1 MSLATL
7 SARSAIA
14 LGDGRFV
21 IDTIEVDPPGPGEVR
36 VRLAAAGLCHTDQQ
50 SLDWPGPLV
59 MGHEG
64 AGVIEA
70 LGKGVE
76 HLAVGERVL
85 LNWAIPCGTCLRCA
99 AGEGHL
105 CERTHGVDPSMGR
118 SDAAD
123 GSSRWRGRP
132 IGRAFR
138 LGTLSELTVVRAEAV
153 TPMPAALPLH
163 HACILGCGVM
173 TGVGSVIHSAKV
185 KPGDSV
191 AVLGCGGV
199 GLSVIQGACIAGAGR
214 IVAVDRRAEG
224 LERARAF
231 GATDTVA
238 VPDDDVELRQ
248 AAAAVRLL
256 TGGRGVDHAFEATG
270 VDRLAFAP
278 LRFVRHG
285 GTALQV
291 SGARGTA
298 SVDPVDFWWDKR
310 YLVPLYGGCQ
320 PDRDLPR
327 LARWALDGR
336 LDLQG
341 MVTRRYRL
349 DALPQ
354 AMDDLLAGRNVKGV
368 IEFGGVA

>member
-1 MSLATL
+1 M
-7 SARSAIA
+7 
-14 LGDGRFV
+14 GDGQFV
-21 IDTIEVDPPGPGEVR
+21 VDTIEVDPPGPGEVR
-36 VRLAAAGLCHTDQQ
+36 VRLAAAGLCHTDHQ

-70 LGKGVE
+70 LGEGVE
-76 HLAVGERVL
+76 HLALGDRVL
-85 LNWAIPCGTCLRCA
+85 LNWAIPCGRCARCA

-105 CERTHGVDPSMGR
+105 CDRTHGVDPSLGR

-123 GSSRWRGRP
+123 GSTRWRGRP

-185 KPGDSV
+185 QPGDSV

-199 GLSVIQGACIAGAGR
+199 GLSVIQGARIAGASR
-214 IVAVDRRAEG
+214 IVAVDRRAES

-238 VPDDDVELRQ
+238 VDDDDVELRQ
-248 AAAAVRLL
+248 AAAAVRRL
-256 TGGRGVDHAFEATG
+256 TGGRGADHAFEATG

-291 SGARGTA
+291 SGARGAA

-310 YLVPLYGGCQ
+310 YVVPLYGGCQ
-320 PDRDLPR
+320 PDRDFPR

-354 AMDDLLAGRNVKGV
+354 AMDDLLAGLNVKGV
-368 IEFGGVA
+368 IEFGDVA